1 MSKMDWFVLCP
12 VPRDQRPF
20 YEYIKR
26 KQSTLL
32 GFVGLNEIGYT
43 NRFFSIL
50 LGLFVFTLP
59 VTSWFISITYYPF
72 QTILI
77 NLLLC
82 LIIESLIYGYF
93 YITWLYA
100 GKRLV
105 AAKVWYE
112 ESGWY
117 DGRVWIKP
125 PSILRHERLLYHY
138 QLVPL
143 VNRLNKTL
151 RLIVVGIIFVS
162 ALLFLFVY

>member
-26 KQSTLL
+26 KESTLL
-32 GFVGLNEIGYT
+32 GFVGLNEIAYT
-43 NRFFSIL
+43 KRFFVIL

-59 VTSWFISITYYPF
+59 ITSWFLQILYYPF
-72 QTILI
+72 QTILV
-77 NLLLC
+77 NLLVA
-82 LIIESLIYGYF
+82 LIIESFIYGYF

-162 ALLFLFVY
+162 SLLFLFVY